1 MTAIASIST
10 SPGENPD
17 GGTNA
22 ETGRTSPKLAGSV
35 ERVVPASAMTAIE
48 VGGVTTVLRT
58 VGGGVTGAA
67 AAGAA
72 GGVGTV
78 AGDAGEG

>member
-1 MTAIASIST
+1 MTASASIST